1 MPPGALAALPGGL
14 LMQHEPVLVQKSD
27 AVCTITI
34 NRGEKQNT
42 LNPEVLQGLAA
53 AIRSAGSDP
62 GTRAIVLRGA
72 GEKVFCAGYDLSL
85 LPGTV
90 EGFSEKRGQGENV
103 SPEEDLMN
111 LAVETVWDCPVPVI
125 AMVYGPC
132 VGAGCDLAAA
142 CDLRLASHTARFA
155 VPAVRRGLAYPPKS
169 VHRLVNLVGAA
180 ATRELLLTGAFVDA
194 ARAREIGLV
203 NRVVDAAGLAEATY
217 SLAGAI
223 AANGPLGL
231 AATKKIIARYVQ
243 ARQLSPADEAEVQ
256 EMAMRCAQSADFQEG
271 VRAFLEKRQPRFQ
284 GK

>member
-1 MPPGALAALPGGL
+1 
-14 LMQHEPVLVQKSD
+14 MQQKPVLLEKSD
-27 AVCTITI
+27 AICTITI
-34 NRGEKQNT
+34 NRGDRQNT

-62 GTRAIVLRGA
+62 ATRTVVLRGV

-90 EGFSEKRGQGENV
+90 GGFSEREDQGDAI

-111 LAVETVWDCPVPVI
+111 LAVETVSECPVPVI

-132 VGAGCDLAAA
+132 VGAGCDLAVA

-155 VPAVRRGLAYPPKS
+155 IPAVRRGLAYPPKS
-169 VHRLVNLVGAA
+169 VRRLMDLVGAA

-194 ARAREIGLV
+194 ARAREMGLV
-203 NRVVDAAGLAEATY
+203 NRVVDAGGLTEVTY

-223 AANGPLGL
+223 AGNGPLGL
-231 AATKKIIARYVQ
+231 AATKKIIARHIQ
-243 ARQLSPADEAEVQ
+243 AGKLSPEDEAEVQ
-256 EMAMRCAQSADFQEG
+256 QMAMRCARSADFQEG